1 MLKGHTSRIA
11 RFTYSN
17 RKHSVSSVATS
28 ILTSAAFALAS
39 LGAVPDGRPRQK
51 TGNPLDV
58 ESLKKTGASNPG
70 TGPTMA
76 PMLVAPLFLQDEQFS
91 STISL
96 VNASNVNTYA
106 TITLR
111 SLSGQTIL
119 QKKVPLAGSSPGQ
132 VEVQQL
138 LLEADSRETRGSIV
152 VEESPD
158 LKGMAVLAQLS
169 ITYQGSRASYID
181 EELAMPDPAMGS
193 TVLRGVARGNVES
206 MLVAISSLAQV
217 AQQIRVDCLG
227 DAAAPRSKSV
237 ELAPNATVITEPC
250 RQVDSRTQSQ
260 TDGAE
265 GNSGELGA
273 VGVQLVSNAGPGQFV
288 AFGIV
293 RRVGEADK
301 TSGAV
306 PFADPKLAVS
316 SSTIFAG
323 IPVGRRIYSAQAHT
337 SRTSPSPISP

>member
-1 MLKGHTSRIA
+1 LKALWTSAAGQEVRTRSFSKVQVLALEGKKEYVMLKSRISRIA
-11 RFTYSN
+11 RFMHSN
-17 RKHSVSSVATS
+17 RKQSVSRVATS

-119 QKKVPLAGSSPGQ
+119 QKKVSLAGSSPRQ

-138 LLEADSRETRGSIV
+138 LQEVDSRETRGSIV
-152 VEESPD
+152 VEQSPD

-169 ITYQGSRASYID
+169 ITYQGAHTSYVD
-181 EELAMPDPAMGS
+181 EELAMPDSAMG
-193 TVLRGVARGNVES
+193 
-206 MLVAISSLAQV
+206 
-217 AQQIRVDCLG
+217 
-227 DAAAPRSKSV
+227 
-237 ELAPNATVITEPC
+237 
-250 RQVDSRTQSQ
+250 
-260 TDGAE
+260 
-265 GNSGELGA
+265 
-273 VGVQLVSNAGPGQFV
+273 
-288 AFGIV
+288 
-293 RRVGEADK
+293 
-301 TSGAV
+301 
-306 PFADPKLAVS
+306 
-316 SSTIFAG
+316 
-323 IPVGRRIYSAQAHT
+323 
-337 SRTSPSPISP
+337 